1 MKILGEL
8 PSLVV
13 ALETDFRGH
22 CLKCK
27 GRRGIRNE
35 VYKPYRDRQVLE
47 KGKCIQC
54 GSTMR
59 NFRKAVF
66 YSKNSYRGMD
76 QRLAGKIEYPKM
88 EFIDLNK
95 LLGKEMARIISR
107 RTKYHPLK
115 STNLAVESLDLDPS
129 TVSRYIIY
137 ARNRPNSS
145 SNRDDL
151 LKIRGVAK

>member
-13 ALETDFRGH
+13 ALESDFKGH

-27 GRRGIRNE
+27 GKRGIRNE

-47 KGKCIQC
+47 KGQCIQC
-54 GSTMR
+54 GTTIRS
-59 NFRKAVF
+59 FRKAVF

-76 QRLAGKIEYPKM
+76 QRLASKIDYPKM

-95 LLGKEMARIISR
+95 LLGKEMARRINR
-107 RTKYHPLK
+107 NRKYHPLK
-115 STNLAVESLDLDPS
+115 SVNLAINNLEMAPRDVASL
-129 TVSRYIIY
+129 IILS
-137 ARNRPNSS
+137 RNRNSVRV
-145 SNRDDL
+145 NER
-151 LKIRGVAK
+151 

>member
-13 ALETDFRGH
+13 ALESDFKGY

-27 GRRGIRNE
+27 GKRGIRNE

-47 KGKCIQC
+47 KGRCIQC
-54 GSTMR
+54 GSVIR
-59 NFRKAVF
+59 SFRKAVF

-76 QRLAGKIEYPKM
+76 QRLASKIDYPKM

-95 LLGKEMARIISR
+95 LLGKEMARRINR
-107 RTKYHPLK
+107 NTKYHPLK
-115 STNLAVESLDLDPS
+115 SVNLAVKSLDMGPREVAQLIIRAR
-129 TVSRYIIY
+129 SRRPVKVNARGMHYI
-137 ARNRPNSS
+137 
-145 SNRDDL
+145 
-151 LKIRGVAK
+151 

>member
-13 ALETDFRGH
+13 ALESDFKGH

-35 VYKPYRDRQVLE
+35 VYKPYRDKQVLE

-54 GSTMR
+54 GSVMR
-59 NFRKAVF
+59 SFRKAVF
-66 YSKNSYRGMD
+66 YSKNSYRGTD
-76 QRLAGKIEYPKM
+76 QRLASKIDYPKM

-95 LLGKEMARIISR
+95 LLGKEMARRINR
-107 RTKYHPLK
+107 NTKYHPLK
-115 STNLAVESLDLDPS
+115 SVNLAVKSLDMSPRDVAQLIIRAR
-129 TVSRYIIY
+129 SR
-137 ARNRPNSS
+137 RPVKVNT
-145 SNRDDL
+145 
-151 LKIRGVAK
+151 

>member
-1 MKILGEL
+1 MKMLGEL
-8 PSLVV
+8 PSLIV

-76 QRLAGKIEYPKM
+76 QKLAGKIEYPRM

-95 LLGKEMARIISR
+95 LLGKETARIISR
-107 RTKYHPLK
+107 RTKYHPLR
-115 STNLAVESLDLDPS
+115 SLNLAVESLDLDPS
-129 TVSRYIIY
+129 TVSRYIIN
-137 ARNRPNSS
+137 ARNAPKSS
-145 SNRDDL
+145 SSHKNL

>member
-13 ALETDFRGH
+13 ALESDFKGH

-27 GRRGIRNE
+27 GKRGIRNE

-47 KGKCIQC
+47 KGQCIQC
-54 GSTMR
+54 GTTIRS
-59 NFRKAVF
+59 FRKAVF

-76 QRLAGKIEYPKM
+76 QRLASKIDYPKM

-95 LLGKEMARIISR
+95 LLGKEMARRINR
-107 RTKYHPLK
+107 NRKYHPLK
-115 STNLAVESLDLDPS
+115 SVNLAINNLEMAPRDVASL
-129 TVSRYIIY
+129 IILS
-137 ARNRPNSS
+137 RNRNSV
-145 SNRDDL
+145 
-151 LKIRGVAK
+151 GVNGR

>member
-13 ALETDFRGH
+13 ALESDFKGH

-27 GRRGIRNE
+27 GKRGIRNE

-47 KGKCIQC
+47 KGRCIQC
-54 GSTMR
+54 GSVIR
-59 NFRKAVF
+59 SFRKAVF

-76 QRLAGKIEYPKM
+76 QRLASKIDYPKM

-95 LLGKEMARIISR
+95 LLGKEMARRINR
-107 RTKYHPLK
+107 NRKYHPLK
-115 STNLAVESLDLDPS
+115 SVNLAINNLEMAPRDVASL
-129 TVSRYIIY
+129 IILS
-137 ARNRPNSS
+137 RNRNSVRV
-145 SNRDDL
+145 NGR
-151 LKIRGVAK
+151 

>member
-13 ALETDFRGH
+13 ALESDFKGH

-27 GRRGIRNE
+27 GKRGIRNE

-47 KGKCIQC
+47 KGRCIQC
-54 GSTMR
+54 GSVMR

-76 QRLAGKIEYPKM
+76 QRLASKIDYPKM

-95 LLGKEMARIISR
+95 LLGKEMARRINR
-107 RTKYHPLK
+107 NTKYHPLK
-115 STNLAVESLDLDPS
+115 SVNLAVKSLDMGPREVANLIIRAR
-129 TVSRYIIY
+129 SRRPVKVNARGMHYI
-137 ARNRPNSS
+137 
-145 SNRDDL
+145 
-151 LKIRGVAK
+151 